1 MENVENGNSNTPVGH
16 DVEKEKKLVR
26 KLDCVILPWV
36 MLMYLLSYMDRS
48 NLGNVREI
56 GLEQDLE
63 LTPTLYE
70 WASATF
76 YIGTVLFGTIG
87 GLMLKVV
94 PPSTWLAG
102 CLMGWGAVSTLQASC
117 TNAAGLIALRFF
129 LGVFEASF
137 APGCALY
144 LSFWYLKS
152 ELSLRIAAYA
162 GMSALSGVIS
172 GLVAYGLG
180 SADGLLIESWQAVFI
195 IEGLP
200 TVLCGVLTFWILPGR
215 PEAGRSHWFSEDEYQ
230 IILQRR
236 TRFVRNQD
244 DGIKLSQVKGAFLDY
259 RLYLF
264 AFIYSGLS
272 LSLAVM
278 SVFLPTI
285 VATLG
290 YESVQANLMTAPAYA
305 SAYICLLLTA
315 HLSDRTRLRG
325 APVAVGGF
333 IAGTGYVLL
342 GLLHEH
348 RARYASAF
356 LAVVGTYMAYPI
368 VLAWIPSTFG
378 GDTKSG
384 VGVGVV
390 IAVGHAVGIAASY
403 IYPKNQAPQYF
414 MGNVVSSVLTFT
426 TAVAA
431 IAMSLLLYLEN
442 RSKDRRYGKPEVD
455 CSIDMGADA
464 DGNPSYRYDI

>member
-1 MENVENGNSNTPVGH
+1 MGNAHVSAIVHGQVCSISDNLQQ
-16 DVEKEKKLVR
+16 DFADKQQ
-26 KLDCVILPWV
+26 
-36 MLMYLLSYMDRS
+36 RS

-56 GLEQDLE
+56 GLERDLE

-102 CLMGWGAVSTLQASC
+102 CLVGWGAMSTLQASC

-162 GMSALSGVIS
+162 GMSALSGVVS

-180 SADGLLIESWQAVFI
+180 AADGLLVESWQAVFI

-200 TVLCGVLTFWILPGR
+200 TVLCGVLTFWVLPGR
-215 PEAGRSHWFSEDEYQ
+215 PESGKSHWFSEEEYQ

-236 TRFVRNQD
+236 TRFVRNHD
-244 DGIKLSQVKGAFLDY
+244 DGIKLDQVKGFAPHSDGLTILRLTVSSAFLDY

-290 YESVQANLMTAPAYA
+290 YESVKANLMTAPAYA
-305 SAYICLLLTA
+305 SAYVCLLLTA

-325 APVAVGGF
+325 APIAVGGL

-356 LAVVGTYMAYPI
+356 LAVV
-368 VLAWIPSTFG
+368 
-378 GDTKSG
+378 
-384 VGVGVV
+384 
-390 IAVGHAVGIAASY
+390 
-403 IYPKNQAPQYF
+403 
-414 MGNVVSSVLTFT
+414 VSSLASFH
-426 TAVAA
+426 
-431 IAMSLLLYLEN
+431 
-442 RSKDRRYGKPEVD
+442 
-455 CSIDMGADA
+455 
-464 DGNPSYRYDI
+464 